1 MIADGYSLIHK
12 GHRARIRDK
21 FARFGADVFSSH
33 ELLELLLFYMIPM
46 RDTNPISHMLLSRFG
61 TIGGVLS
68 AGKDELMQVDGV
80 GSATAD
86 ALLSFANSLDLSYL
100 RPMSKIIQFSKYE
113 TVGKFFTEKYRG
125 ATSEYVSAALLD
137 NDLRL
142 IRYIKVF
149 DGKFL
154 SPSLKAR
161 SIIVPAIQ
169 HRASCVLLAHNHVRR
184 SAVASIEETRVSQIL
199 RSELAAANVT
209 CRVHIIVSGKFYSD
223 VSSPVSIREVKD
235 DPDEEPTVSGPSPE
249 EVTDRLASL
258 LSLSSD
264 DEKSR
269 TAAKGLLEKYGDL
282 SRIMSAPVHELEDAD
297 GMDLSAAILIK
308 LVSAVNS
315 RINTELYDNTT
326 PYTKYDLAD
335 YLYGKYIGAGNEML
349 YMVLFRED
357 NTMIDCVKISEGSL
371 NFAPVL
377 PRKML
382 ETAIS
387 RKAARVL
394 IAHNHPTG
402 SASPSEEDARTTNSL
417 QKMFNDVGIDFIDH
431 VIISPERYVFLCD
444 GFDSGGG

>member
-33 ELLELLLFYMIPM
+33 ELLELLLFYMIPV

-209 CRVHIIVSGKFYSD
+209 NGYS
-223 VSSPVSIREVKD
+223 
-235 DPDEEPTVSGPSPE
+235 
-249 EVTDRLASL
+249 A
-258 LSLSSD
+258 
-264 DEKSR
+264 
-269 TAAKGLLEKYGDL
+269 
-282 SRIMSAPVHELEDAD
+282 
-297 GMDLSAAILIK
+297 
-308 LVSAVNS
+308 
-315 RINTELYDNTT
+315 
-326 PYTKYDLAD
+326 
-335 YLYGKYIGAGNEML
+335 
-349 YMVLFRED
+349 
-357 NTMIDCVKISEGSL
+357 
-371 NFAPVL
+371 
-377 PRKML
+377 
-382 ETAIS
+382 
-387 RKAARVL
+387 
-394 IAHNHPTG
+394 
-402 SASPSEEDARTTNSL
+402 
-417 QKMFNDVGIDFIDH
+417 
-431 VIISPERYVFLCD
+431 VIISSARSADFSQQRFFGLTRSNFRKRTDCFLPCTRSNR
-444 GFDSGGG
+444 FESFNSHYLSTSVRTSSRRT

>member
-33 ELLELLLFYMIPM
+33 ELLELLLFYMIPV

-169 HRASCVLLAHNHVRR
+169 HRASCVLLAHNHPRG
-184 SAVASIEETRVSQIL
+184 L
-199 RSELAAANVT
+199 PL
-209 CRVHIIVSGKFYSD
+209 
-223 VSSPVSIREVKD
+223 P
-235 DPDEEPTVSGPSPE
+235 
-249 EVTDRLASL
+249 
-258 LSLSSD
+258 SSD
-264 DEKSR
+264 DIGTTIAVSR
-269 TAAKGLLEKYGDL
+269 ALEVVNIRLTDHLIIADNDYCSMRRHYPNAFRSDGL
-282 SRIMSAPVHELEDAD
+282 
-297 GMDLSAAILIK
+297 
-308 LVSAVNS
+308 
-315 RINTELYDNTT
+315 
-326 PYTKYDLAD
+326 
-335 YLYGKYIGAGNEML
+335 
-349 YMVLFRED
+349 
-357 NTMIDCVKISEGSL
+357 
-371 NFAPVL
+371 
-377 PRKML
+377 
-382 ETAIS
+382 
-387 RKAARVL
+387 
-394 IAHNHPTG
+394 
-402 SASPSEEDARTTNSL
+402 
-417 QKMFNDVGIDFIDH
+417 
-431 VIISPERYVFLCD
+431 
-444 GFDSGGG
+444 